1 MVSGIGAGRMRAGSF
16 MLLFV
21 LVFLASALVTAGAR
35 LCLASRGVM
44 DLPNVRSSHAAPV
57 PRGGGL
63 SIVLVFLSAVAWLLH
78 RQVVPAALVWALIGG
93 GIAVGIVGFLDDR
106 FRLAPWPRLIV
117 HSLAAAWA
125 LWCFHTMRPS
135 PFDHCGV
142 FWSWAGRG
150 AVLMGLV
157 WLTNL
162 FNFMD
167 GIDGLAGMEAVCVSG
182 LGALLLRNALPG
194 YAQVSWMLAA
204 ASLGF
209 LVWNWPPAKIF
220 LGDAGSGFLGFSLGV
235 LAMFSSRAGTAFL
248 WPWLILLAVFVV
260 DSTVT
265 LLRRVLSQA
274 RWYEAHRSHA
284 YQHAARLW
292 GSHAKVTL
300 AAAAIDI
307 AWLFPLAWCACRYPE
322 AAPAFAAVAIAPLV
336 YLAFRFHGGI
346 EEPSP
351 QVVPQ
356 D

>member
-1 MVSGIGAGRMRAGSF
+1 
-16 MLLFV
+16 
-21 LVFLASALVTAGAR
+21 
-35 LCLASRGVM
+35 
-44 DLPNVRSSHAAPV
+44 
-57 PRGGGL
+57 
-63 SIVLVFLSAVAWLLH
+63 
-78 RQVVPAALVWALIGG
+78 
-93 GIAVGIVGFLDDR
+93 
-106 FRLAPWPRLIV
+106 
-117 HSLAAAWA
+117 
-125 LWCFHTMRPS
+125 
-135 PFDHCGV
+135 
-142 FWSWAGRG
+142 
-150 AVLMGLV
+150 MGLV

>member
-1 MVSGIGAGRMRAGSF
+1 MRADSF

-21 LVFLASALVTAGAR
+21 LVFLVTALVTAGTR
-35 LCLASRGVM
+35 VCLVSRGVM
-44 DLPNVRSSHAAPV
+44 DLPNSRSSHAAPV

-63 SIVLVFLSAVAWLLH
+63 GIVLVFLSAVAWLLH
-78 RQVVPAALVWALIGG
+78 RQVVPAALFWALSGG
-93 GIAVGIVGFLDDR
+93 GIAIGIVGFLDDR
-106 FRLAPWPRLIV
+106 FRLTPWPRLIV

-125 LWCFHTMRPS
+125 LLCFHAMQPS
-135 PFDHCGV
+135 LFDNYGV

-150 AVLMGLV
+150 AALMGLV

-167 GIDGLAGMEAVCVSG
+167 GIDGLAGMEAACVSG
-182 LGALLLRNALPG
+182 LGALLLSRNVLPG
-194 YAQVSWMLAA
+194 YAQVCWMLAA

-209 LVWNWPPAKIF
+209 LIWNWPPAKIF

-235 LAMFSSRAGTAFL
+235 LALFSSQAGPAFL
-248 WPWLILLAVFVV
+248 WPWLILLAVFIV

-265 LLRRVLSQA
+265 LLRRVFSRA

-284 YQHAARLW
+284 YQHAARMW

-300 AAAAIDI
+300 AAAGIDI
-307 AWLFPLAWCACRYPE
+307 AWLFPFAWGARRYPE

-336 YLAFRFHGGI
+336 YLTFRFHGGL

-351 QVVPQ
+351 EVVLQ